1 VARRPNF
8 VALLL
13 SLAIVTGGVFA
24 VLAWRPLLPGIGLM
38 RSDAAASAGARYPA
52 PGDASQ
58 CGGEQ
63 QVGQGGYS
71 FTPLCRG
78 QAPSFDR
85 HYYVVKNA
93 GLGTGVGLVRGGSGE
108 SLADLGPLDRGAPFT
123 LFWSPV
129 DHRFFAN
136 QRPQGE
142 LERFHLFEMRGD
154 RVVESHALAAA
165 AREVLRTRRPCLT
178 DGDIA
183 VSGLRWSRDG
193 GRIALL
199 VYARREGCG
208 GTGNWQLLWMIGD
221 SRTGRI
227 DSQSVRIRR
236 GRAPLPADGPYATL

>member
-1 VARRPNF
+1 MARRPNF
-8 VALLL
+8 VALFL
-13 SLAIVTGGVFA
+13 SLAIVTGGLFA
-24 VLAWRPLLPGIGLM
+24 VLAWRPLLPAIGLM

-52 PGDASQ
+52 PGDPSQ

-63 QVGQGGYS
+63 QTGRGGYR
-71 FTPLCRG
+71 FTSLCRG

-93 GLGTGVGLVRGGSGE
+93 GLGTGVGVVRGGSGE
-108 SLADLGPLDRGAPFT
+108 SIADLGLLDTGAPFT
-123 LFWSPV
+123 LFWSPTEY
-129 DHRFFAN
+129 RFFAN
-136 QRPQGE
+136 QRPQGDR
-142 LERFHLFEMRGD
+142 ERFHLFEMRRD
-154 RVVESHALAAA
+154 RVVESHALDDA

-178 DGDIA
+178 DDDVA

-227 DSQSVRIRR
+227 DPQSIRLRR
-236 GRAPLPADGPYATL
+236 GRVPLPADGPYARL